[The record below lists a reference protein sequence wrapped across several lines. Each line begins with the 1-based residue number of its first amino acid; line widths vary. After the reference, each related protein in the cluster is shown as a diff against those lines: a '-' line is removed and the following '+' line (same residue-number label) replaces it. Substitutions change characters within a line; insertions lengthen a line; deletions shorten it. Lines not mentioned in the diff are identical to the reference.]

1 MNKKKQVSAFERLGS
16 LPDVFRGADLTVRF
30 GWTSKTASQSLYQ
43 WKQRNLIGALGGHSD
58 VFVNRLVSPHPQ
70 WEKAM
75 RLAMPTAVIVG
86 LEALRQAGWST
97 QVPHRPSVA
106 VSKAQSVFTVNP
118 YTVEPRA
125 PGWFQTVADG
135 TVTKP
140 VGGLPILKPAWAL
153 ADLLRQHAWG
163 DFGLW
168 PDDIEWSEVS
178 TPDKNDW
185 SKACRAFGLEH
196 GPLLDLQV
204 ESRGAVAQP
213 GLLLRAPQAP
223 V

>member
-1 MNKKKQVSAFERLGS
+1 MNERKQVSALERLRS
-16 LPDVFRGADLTVRF
+16 LPDVFRGSDLTVRF
-30 GWTSKTASQSLYQ
+30 GWTSKTASQTLYQ
-43 WKQRNLIGALGGHSD
+43 WKQRDLVGALGGHSD
-58 VFVNRLVSPHPQ
+58 VFVNLMANPHPQ

-106 VSKAQSVFTVNP
+106 VSREQSVFTVNP
-118 YTVEPRA
+118 YEVEPRA
-125 PGWFQTVADG
+125 PAWFQTAAAGIVKNPA
-135 TVTKP
+135 
-140 VGGLPILKPAWAL
+140 GGLPILKPAWAL

-178 TPDKNDW
+178 PQDENDW
-185 SKACRAFGLEH
+185 DKACRAFGLEES
-196 GPLLDLQV
+196 PLLDLQV
-204 ESRGAVAQP
+204 DSRGAVAQP
-213 GLLLRAPQAP
+213 GPGPGQI
-223 V
+223 